1 LASLKKLSFLKNN
14 IETLPRSIGRLID
27 LDYLDLRMNK
37 FNHLPGSIWS
47 LRNLKEL
54 LLDNNP
60 WTQEAKYIIEKQDL
74 PLLLEKCRQNATL
87 NIFLSHAVADYDY
100 FKIDQISKLLEQQN
114 EIYRAFYCEQDLTG
128 NIDDFMNEKVPECQ
142 ILLFFASQKSLFN
155 SVDCA
160 HELDL
165 ARQHEIQIIPIKGLD
180 VSWEDLDKLRL
191 SRELGHEFLPDDYD
205 EFVEDIIIYIK
216 KLKRNVNLFDTKE
229 AKIDRERIN
238 LKNTISH
245 LINSKDFRTKIFNSI
260 DGLKELF
267 EDLNAKKITAMDY
280 FTKSARILSK
290 NKSE

>member
-1 LASLKKLSFLKNN
+1 
-14 IETLPRSIGRLID
+14 
-27 LDYLDLRMNK
+27 MK
-37 FNHLPGSIWS
+37 FIV
-47 LRNLKEL
+47 
-54 LLDNNP
+54 D
-60 WTQEAKYIIEKQDL
+60 
-74 PLLLEKCRQNATL
+74 
-87 NIFLSHAVADYDY
+87 
-100 FKIDQISKLLEQQN
+100 
-114 EIYRAFYCEQDLTG
+114 
-128 NIDDFMNEKVPECQ
+128 CQ

-165 ARQHEIQIIPIKGLD
+165 ARQHEIQIIPIKGED

-191 SRELGHEFLPDDYD
+191 NRELGHEFLPDNFD
-205 EFVEDIIIYIK
+205 EFVDNIINYIR
-216 KLKRNVNLFDTKE
+216 KLKKNVDLFDTKE

-238 LKNTISH
+238 LKNTITN